1 MKAEAWR
8 GLSFKGKEHLFWK
21 STNLELRELGIFQD
35 WSIKMDLVF
44 MDSSETLLNL
54 EGIRLRPKSGE
65 IVNLVSSVITVLLAE
80 GKCL

>member
-1 MKAEAWR
+1 MKAEEWR
-8 GLSFKGKEHLFWK
+8 GLTFKGKKSLFWK

-44 MDSSETLLNL
+44 ADSSETLINL
-54 EGIRLRPKSGE
+54 KGIRLRPKSGM
-65 IVNLVSSVITVLLAE
+65 IVNLVSPVTRVLLAE